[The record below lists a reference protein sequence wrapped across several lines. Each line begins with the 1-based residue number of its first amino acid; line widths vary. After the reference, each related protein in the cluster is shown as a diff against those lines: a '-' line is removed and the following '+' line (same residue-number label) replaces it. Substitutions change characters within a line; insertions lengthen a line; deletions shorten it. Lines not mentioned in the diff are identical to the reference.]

1 MYNFLS
7 ARIIARVA
15 GGIDVPR
22 KGGGGGGPARQN
34 TTALA
39 RGSRQLSRLPELTN
53 KFELTTYL

>member
-22 KGGGGGGPARQN
+22 KGGGRGVAPPAKILQHSP
-34 TTALA
+34 ADPA
-39 RGSRQLSRLPELTN
+39 S
-53 KFELTTYL
+53 

>member
-22 KGGGGGGPARQN
+22 KGGGGVAPPAKILQHSP
-34 TTALA
+34 ADPA
-39 RGSRQLSRLPELTN
+39 S
-53 KFELTTYL
+53 

>member
-22 KGGGGGGPARQN
+22 KGGVAPPAKILQHSP
-34 TTALA
+34 ADPA
-39 RGSRQLSRLPELTN
+39 S
-53 KFELTTYL
+53 